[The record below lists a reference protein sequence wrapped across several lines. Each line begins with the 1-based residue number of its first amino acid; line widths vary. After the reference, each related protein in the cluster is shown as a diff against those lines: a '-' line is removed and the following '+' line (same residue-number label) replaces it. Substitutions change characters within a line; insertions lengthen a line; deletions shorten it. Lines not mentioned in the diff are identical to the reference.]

1 MPTRPGDCPACGR
14 FIGPL
19 DTCPFCDCPAERQAS
34 LRWLRAL
41 AVAVALGGLTLL
53 GLAAAAREP
62 DSVAIA
68 AISPSM
74 QFARIRVDGIIAAP
88 PRSGRSRNGNAWFS
102 LTLQD
107 QGARL
112 RVAAFGDAAD
122 QLASRAA
129 ANAFATGTWM
139 RAEGSLS
146 FRAEQTPSLLLRQ
159 ADQLQ
164 PRPPL

>member
-41 AVAVALGGLTLL
+41 AVAVALGGLALL

-62 DSVAIA
+62 DPVAIA

-74 QFARIRVDGIIAAP
+74 QLARIRVDGTIAAP
-88 PRSGRSRNGNAWFS
+88 PRSGRCRKSPADT
-102 LTLQD
+102 TL
-107 QGARL
+107 RCVRKEL
-112 RVAAFGDAAD
+112 
-122 QLASRAA
+122 
-129 ANAFATGTWM
+129 
-139 RAEGSLS
+139 
-146 FRAEQTPSLLLRQ
+146 
-159 ADQLQ
+159 
-164 PRPPL
+164 